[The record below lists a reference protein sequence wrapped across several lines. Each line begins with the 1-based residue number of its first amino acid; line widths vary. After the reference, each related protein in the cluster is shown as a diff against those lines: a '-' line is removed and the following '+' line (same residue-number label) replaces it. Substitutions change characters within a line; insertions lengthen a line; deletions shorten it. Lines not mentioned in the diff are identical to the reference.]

1 MKKPSCFPSKRCSR
15 AEPKS
20 IATTSTRGDPKIHAL
35 VGPVDVGRGSAAWNG
50 QEGTARVYC
59 LPKVPTLLHLYTMHE
74 AAPSDVIRIVKK
86 MMSQDIPEIL
96 LWQFVICHE
105 IWPEAFAVARV
116 QRAPSDPELAPD
128 LKTSQS
134 ESLSL
139 GVLGLVALGAKSP
152 NNGGSAS

>member
-1 MKKPSCFPSKRCSR
+1 
-15 AEPKS
+15 
-20 IATTSTRGDPKIHAL
+20 
-35 VGPVDVGRGSAAWNG
+35 
-50 QEGTARVYC
+50 
-59 LPKVPTLLHLYTMHE
+59 MHE